1 MIDKLAAALRDMG
14 HEVSASRIPKL
25 LECLRYRRQVNRQAP
40 KQGILDMTA
49 LPVARGPDG
58 RILPGHSGNPS
69 GRPVGSISDFRRRFE
84 PHMGEVAETL
94 LALMRSPN
102 ESTRLS
108 ACREIC
114 DRVLGRAAIA
124 IDATH
129 TKLDVGQ
136 LYLAALKRAN
146 GVIDGGKINGSGDT
160 ASE

>member
-1 MIDKLAAALRDMG
+1 MVLRAGTETGELPDM
-14 HEVSASRIPKL
+14 S
-25 LECLRYRRQVNRQAP
+25 
-40 KQGILDMTA
+40 A

-58 RILPGHSGNPS
+58 RILPGSSGNPA

-84 PHMGEVAETL
+84 PHIGQVAETL

-108 ACREIC
+108 ACREIL

-129 TKLDVGQ
+129 TKLDIGQ
-136 LYLAALKRAN
+136 LYLDALKRAN
-146 GVIDGGKINGSGDT
+146 GVVDGGNSINGGVGA
-160 ASE
+160 ASDLTE

>member
-1 MIDKLAAALRDMG
+1 
-14 HEVSASRIPKL
+14 
-25 LECLRYRRQVNRQAP
+25 
-40 KQGILDMTA
+40 MTA

-69 GRPVGSISDFRRRFE
+69 GRPIGSISDFRRRFE

-108 ACREIC
+108 ACREIL

-129 TKLDVGQ
+129 TKVDIGQ

-146 GVIDGGKINGSGDT
+146 GVVDGGGNNSINGVGA
-160 ASE
+160 ASDEIQ